1 MSLSRRII
9 VCIAVILTILLPS
22 GVTAQ
27 ESKPVAMTLD
37 TVASDSLRESR
48 IDSLYRSLTDTA
60 AWERELEF
68 ARDLQFVM
76 ESDSMLIE
84 QIETGKTSR
93 KRTTWKEK
101 DSLAVL
107 ELQLKSP
114 EWEPDPRRATIMS
127 LVIPGGGQIYNRKY
141 WKLPIVYGGFAGCI
155 YALTW
160 NQSTYTDYR
169 IAYMD
174 LMDND
179 PNTRSYEEFL
189 PPNYEIDTDVEEWLK
204 TVFKNRKDKYR
215 RWRDMSIFAFAGM
228 YVISA
233 IDAYVDAE
241 LSHFDISKDLSLDLT
256 PQIMLDRRGSASTG
270 LSLAISF

>member
-27 ESKPVAMTLD
+27 ESKPVARTLD
-37 TVASDSLRESR
+37 TVASDSLWESR